1 MLVCPPWRIR
11 RKINLIPTLQHGVHK
26 SQSREGWLRRD
37 REVFVVGEVLTAED
51 YRVITVS
58 GVAEASAD
66 SSQYTACD
74 VGLTTHDAGPN
85 ETIGE
90 RSGR

>member
-1 MLVCPPWRIR
+1 M
-11 RKINLIPTLQHGVHK
+11 HK
-26 SQSREGWLRRD
+26 SQSREGWIRRD
-37 REVFVVGEVLTAED
+37 RQVFVVADVLTPED
-51 YRVITVS
+51 YRVITAS
-58 GVAEASAD
+58 GVAEAAGD